1 MLIEKA
7 VTKKLFIKP
16 LVCFAERNSPL
27 IQHQSESIVPGGVLP
42 MQEESKPDFLS
53 YFTTMSMV
61 KEMLSQ
67 GLISIS
73 EFMRIEEDMCKKY
86 CINITSIFRINAG

>member
-1 MLIEKA
+1 
-7 VTKKLFIKP
+7 
-16 LVCFAERNSPL
+16 
-27 IQHQSESIVPGGVLP
+27 

-86 CINITSIFRINAG
+86 CMKDFGFHL